1 MGELVKPRKYV
12 IVIEEV
18 RHNDGPMLAEPVLK
32 AVVGGVIAIPYA
44 GGHVADIQPMMKAL
58 EIYIGSGQ
66 R

>member
-18 RHNDGPMLAEPVLK
+18 RQNDGPMLTEPVLK